1 VMKLKAEKVDG
12 IVLDLRNNG
21 GGSLSDV
28 VQMAGLFV
36 EQGPIVQVRSRDEKP
51 QVYPDHDKSV
61 LWDGP
66 FAVMVNELSASASEI
81 FAAAIQD
88 YHRGVI
94 IGSSSTYGKGT
105 VQRPIGLDKSLG
117 LDPTNSELGTI
128 KLTLQKFYRIS
139 GGSTQLRG
147 VSSDIVLPDIYP
159 DIYEYAKIRE
169 KDNPDA
175 LPWDEIQKAD
185 YTPWKYA
192 YDVNVIK
199 GMSDQRLK
207 HDTALNEI
215 QADAE
220 WLSKTEDKVFSLNI
234 RKYQQE
240 QKEIKA
246 KVKQI
251 EDLSKLPAAD
261 QLNVN
266 SLPEDVHKYDE
277 DKSKA
282 ERFQAWLKEKRSD
295 LWLGE
300 TVNVLDDMIAQ
311 RSIVYNK

>member
-1 VMKLKAEKVDG
+1 
-12 IVLDLRNNG
+12 
-21 GGSLSDV
+21 
-28 VQMAGLFV
+28 
-36 EQGPIVQVRSRDEKP
+36 
-51 QVYPDHDKSV
+51 
-61 LWDGP
+61 
-66 FAVMVNELSASASEI
+66 
-81 FAAAIQD
+81 
-88 YHRGVI
+88 
-94 IGSSSTYGKGT
+94 
-105 VQRPIGLDKSLG
+105 
-117 LDPTNSELGTI
+117 
-128 KLTLQKFYRIS
+128 
-139 GGSTQLRG
+139 
-147 VSSDIVLPDIYP
+147 
-159 DIYEYAKIRE
+159 
-169 KDNPDA
+169 
-175 LPWDEIQKAD
+175 
-185 YTPWKYA
+185 
-192 YDVNVIK
+192 
-199 GMSDQRLK
+199 MSDQRLR

-234 RKYQQE
+234 RKYQEE

-246 KVKQI
+246 KVKEI

-311 RSIVYNK
+311 KSIVYNK